1 MLQVYRANDC
11 QLLMQNHDSILV
23 QYPEKKEDVIIPKI
37 LKQLRHTIPLKH
49 NRTLEIPYGCKTG
62 WNWGE
67 HSETNPD
74 GLKSYKS
81 NDKRTRTPPVQVL
94 DRKFRRAY
102 S

>member
-1 MLQVYRANDC
+1 
-11 QLLMQNHDSILV
+11 V
-23 QYPEKKEDVIIPKI
+23 QYPEKKEDVIVPKI
-37 LKQLRHTIPLKH
+37 LKQLRHVIPLKH

-67 HSETNPD
+67 FSDTNPD

-81 NDKRTRTPPVQVL
+81 NDKRTRSPPVQVL